1 VTVRILL
8 ADDQEL
14 VRAGLEMIIDST
26 EDLVVVGQAEDGEQA
41 VDLARRLEPDVIL
54 MDVRMP
60 AMDGIDA
67 TRRIVGHRRSDTPRV
82 LMLTTFD
89 LDEYVFGAF
98 KAGASGFLVKDA
110 PREQIIEGITA
121 VAAGEALAS
130 PSVTRRL
137 IERFVD
143 TPGPAPAPPPQLE
156 ELTPREREVLELMAR
171 GLSNT
176 ELAEHLYLSE
186 KTVKTHVG
194 RILMKLD
201 LRDRVQA
208 VILAYEAG
216 IVAPVPDRGGLRTAN
231 VGATVNRRLAA
242 IEPSLAELHRSED
255 RLRAV
260 ILASP
265 RLTCRRE
272 QRHGRG

>member
-41 VDLARRLEPDVIL
+41 VELARRLEPDVVL

-67 TRRIVGHRRSDTPRV
+67 TRRIVGRRRGDTPRV

-194 RILMKLD
+194 RILMKLG

-216 IVAPVPDRGGLRTAN
+216 IVAPG
-231 VGATVNRRLAA
+231 
-242 IEPSLAELHRSED
+242 
-255 RLRAV
+255 
-260 ILASP
+260 
-265 RLTCRRE
+265 RE
-272 QRHGRG
+272 